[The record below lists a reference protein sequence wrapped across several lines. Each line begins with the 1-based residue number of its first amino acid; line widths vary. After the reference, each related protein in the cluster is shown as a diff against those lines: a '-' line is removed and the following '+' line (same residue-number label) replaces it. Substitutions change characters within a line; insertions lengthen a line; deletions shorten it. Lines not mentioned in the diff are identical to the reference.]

1 MAFGQEYGHNVALS
15 SDPVPYVAGVTHFQT
30 VAMVLSNR
38 LLSAI
43 TKLGLVAGSAYAEKG
58 NIWPAKTDL
67 LESMLY
73 EQQGF
78 NSGNSPATFIV
89 PCEKVSFGT
98 GRNGAAEWLRTAYH
112 DMATADVANGIG
124 GIDASI
130 GYEVNRD
137 ENPGIGFNE
146 TLINLTAFLTPRS
159 SMADLIALG
168 ALFAAN
174 GCSNGSVEIPFR
186 AGRVDA
192 TGPGPTGVP
201 RPEQP
206 LDEHIT
212 SFQKQGFSPQEM
224 IGLVACGH
232 TLGGVHGVDFPEI
245 VPVVNDPATD
255 DNTQTFDTTNS
266 GFTAFDNTVAVQYVN
281 NVTQNPLAFGHNE
294 TTRSDARIFGSDGG
308 IEIGRMATS
317 PAYFYKTCQDLLERM
332 INTVPK
338 GVTLTEPLQP
348 YPVKPSRLFATINS
362 NGTMTM
368 TGYIRVIGSVAANP
382 NRTIKLHIHPPFA
395 SGHVMYGNPPLTFW
409 TYPFSVEVPLAQGI
423 SSFDVEVVDNINGV
437 INSTLHTNGGHGF
450 PFDDTILTQPQLSC
464 SEVHSEGLMNLTVAI
479 RDNSHLSSLKAIV
492 HVPEPLLSLTPAV
505 GSIPLDFVKAGSITG
520 SGYTLYNA
528 SITTGVIPQDPPN
541 NQAGTYI
548 RTYDLIASNGTHKV
562 KREFNMMDGLKSC
575 PTFF

>member
-1 MAFGQEYGHNVALS
+1 
-15 SDPVPYVAGVTHFQT
+15 
-30 VAMVLSNR
+30 MVLSNR
-38 LLSAI
+38 FLSAVA
-43 TKLGLVAGSAYAEKG
+43 KLGLVAGSAYAETEQ
-58 NIWPAKTDL
+58 IWPAKTDL
-67 LESMLY
+67 LESMLF

-78 NSGNSPATFIV
+78 NSQNSPATFIV
-89 PCEKVSFGT
+89 PCEKVTFGT

-112 DMATADVANGIG
+112 DMATADVENGIG

-130 GYEVNRD
+130 GFEVNRD

-146 TLINLTAFLTPRS
+146 TLMNLAAFLTPRS
-159 SMADLIALG
+159 SMADLIAMG

-245 VPVVNDPATD
+245 VDVVNDPATD

-294 TTRSDARIFGSDGG
+294 TTRSDGRIFASDGG

-348 YPVKPSRLFATINS
+348 YPVKPSRLFATVNS
-362 NGTMTM
+362 NGTMSL
-368 TGYIRVIGSVAANP
+368 TGYIRVIGTVAANP
-382 NRTIKLHIHPPFA
+382 NRSIKLHIHPRAGVTCMPAKPCTVSNNIPAFA

-409 TYPFSVEVPLAQGI
+409 TYPFTVEVPLAQGI
-423 SSFDVEVVDNINGV
+423 SGFDVEVIDNINGV
-437 INSTLHTNGGHGF
+437 TNSTLHTNGGHGF
-450 PFDDTILTQPQLSC
+450 PFDDTLLTQPQLSC
-464 SEVHSEGLMNLTVAI
+464 TETHTEGLMNLTVAV
-479 RDNSHLSSLKAIV
+479 RDDSYLNSLKAIV

-505 GSIPLDFVKAGSITG
+505 GSVPLDFVKAGPIAG

-528 SITTGVIPQDPPN
+528 SIATGVIPQDFPN

-548 RTYDLIASNGTHKV
+548 RTYDLIASNGTHTV
-562 KREFNMMDGLKSC
+562 EREFNMMDGLKSC
-575 PTFF
+575 PGF